1 MDLISNKVAYL
12 KGLAEGFG
20 YTIDDNNQKVILG
33 IIDCL
38 GLVADEIDMLNEDF
52 HNLENYVELVDE
64 DLAEFESMLDDEDY
78 DYDDWGDVDWD
89 SDFDDDYDFEEID
102 EDEVE
107 DEDE

>member
-20 YTIDDNNQKVILG
+20 YTTDDNNQKVILE

-38 GLVADEIDMLNEDF
+38 GFIADEIEILNEDF

-64 DLAEFESMLDDEDY
+64 DLSEFESMLDDSDADY
-78 DYDDWGDVDWD
+78 NDWDSVDWD
-89 SDFDDDYDFEEID
+89 NDYDNYDFEEID
-102 EDEVE
+102 EDEDEVE
-107 DEDE
+107 E